1 MSTSFRALAI
11 ASFSLSFSFLVL
23 ANDTPN
29 QTEAVEIAA
38 DTVSEVNAEE
48 SKGNTTQSPGKLAN
62 QQLQPQPPAT
72 PLEKSAVGVDTHSPV
87 EEETPADV
95 QLPIDLK
102 AAADIAIA
110 AFGGEVLKAEQVE
123 DEGGLHFVIRTVNN
137 GRVRDVVIDAANGEI
152 VRPIETDKVEGVNV
166 EASASPVPGLANTTS
181 NASDKVSNKE
191 STQ

>member
-1 MSTSFRALAI
+1 VSTNLRALLI

-23 ANDTPN
+23 ANDRLN
-29 QTEAVEIAA
+29 QSESVEVAA
-38 DTVSEVNAEE
+38 DKAPEVNSE
-48 SKGNTTQSPGKLAN
+48 SSKQTQSLGELAN
-62 QQLQPQPPAT
+62 QELQQPPAT
-72 PLEKSAVGVDTHSPV
+72 PLEKAAEGVDTHLPG

-102 AAADIAIA
+102 AAADIALA

-123 DEGGLHFVIRTVNN
+123 DEGGLHFVIRIVNN

-152 VRPIETDKVEGVNV
+152 VRPIEPDKVEGA
-166 EASASPVPGLANTTS
+166 ELPVPGLVNTTS

-191 STQ
+191 SAQ